1 MRLCNGSSLPDA
13 LLRQF
18 IRHCVP
24 SGVTG
29 FSVKVTHCRERG
41 GRGRAW
47 SWPQNRILVRVQ
59 TSQQHYAGHGPH
71 KGYLGMPPMT
81 REEVALFLLAHEL
94 RHLWQK
100 RVPKGRRVWGARGQF
115 SERDADAY
123 AFRAVRTWRRGES
136 M

>member
-1 MRLCNGSSLPDA
+1 MRFCNGTSLPDA

-18 IRHCVP
+18 IRHCCP

-29 FSVKVTHCRERG
+29 FSVKVTNCRARG

-47 SWPQNRILVRVQ
+47 FNQNRILVRVQ
-59 TSQQHYAGHGPH
+59 TGEQHYAGHGPR
-71 KGYLGMPPMT
+71 KGYLGMLPMT
-81 REEVALFLLAHEL
+81 RAEVALFVLAHEL

-100 RVPKGRRVWGARGQF
+100 RVPKGRRVWGARGQY

>member
-1 MRLCNGSSLPDA
+1 MKLRNSTDLPDER
-13 LLRQF
+13 LRQF
-18 IRHCVP
+18 IRHCCP
-24 SGVTG
+24 SGVTKTLITV
-29 FSVKVTHCRERG
+29 SNYRHRG

-47 SWPQNRILVRVQ
+47 WFQNRILLRVQ
-59 TSQQHYAGHGPH
+59 TGQQHYAGHGPH
-71 KGYLGMPPMT
+71 GGYLGMPPMT
-81 REEVALFLLAHEL
+81 REEVALFLIAHEL
-94 RHLWQK
+94 RHLWQR